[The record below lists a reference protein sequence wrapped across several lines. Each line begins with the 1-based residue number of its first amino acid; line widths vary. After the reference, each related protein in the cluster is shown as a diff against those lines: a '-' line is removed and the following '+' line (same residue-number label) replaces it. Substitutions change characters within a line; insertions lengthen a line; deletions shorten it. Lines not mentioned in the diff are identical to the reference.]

1 MQQQEATGTEIFN
14 QAIEAP
20 KEEAPQEQ
28 TKPDVKDSAPIYLGG
43 KKFNSVEE
51 LAQYTSNLE
60 KERYATQVV
69 NHVAAPVTGQAEK
82 PLSELIFEDP
92 ERALAIHERKV
103 IEKLKAEETQKANE
117 QRFWNDFYK
126 ENKDLS
132 DDTEMVQFVMNKHWG
147 EISQMHPEQASKKIA
162 EYTRK
167 TILRYK
173 GDVGIRT
180 EMPTG
185 QAKAGPSGTRS
196 APAVTESRPA
206 PVDFVSQLKK
216 IQSGRK

>member
-1 MQQQEATGTEIFN
+1 MQQQEATGTDIFN
-14 QAIEAP
+14 QATETQ
-20 KEEAPQEQ
+20 KEEPQQEQ
-28 TKPDVKDSAPIYLGG
+28 PKVETKESAPIYLGG

-51 LAQYTSNLE
+51 LAQYTSTLE
-60 KERYATQVV
+60 KERYATSVV
-69 NHVAAPVTGQAEK
+69 TQAVAPTVTQTEK

-92 ERALAIHERKV
+92 EKALAIHEQKV
-103 IEKLKAEETQKANE
+103 IQKLKAEETQRANE
-117 QRFWNDFYK
+117 QKFWTDFYK
-126 ENKDLS
+126 DNKDLS

-173 GDVGIRT
+173 GDAGIRT

-185 QAKAGPSGTRS
+185 QAKVGPSGTRS
-196 APAVTESRPA
+196 APSVTESRPA